1 MLIVISPA
9 KTLDFTQAV
18 KTQKHTQPDFL
29 DRAQELNQLLRHFS
43 STQLGQLMSIS
54 QELADLNVDRNQHW
68 QIPFT
73 ASNAKQALF
82 AFRGDVYAGME
93 ADSFKA
99 RDLDYAQ
106 KHLRILSGL
115 YGLLRPLDLIQAYRL
130 EMGSPLAN
138 PKGKNLYAFWKNCL
152 TEKLNQELEQQE
164 NAVLLNLASQEYFSA
179 VSTSELAAPV
189 CIPVFKDYS
198 NGQFK
203 VLGFYAK
210 KARGAMA
217 SWIIKN
223 RLDQTTDLHQFAWS
237 GYQYQ
242 AKLSSGSEMVFT
254 RKLQ

>member
-9 KTLDFTQAV
+9 KTLDFSQPVT
-18 KTQKHTQPDFL
+18 TQKHTQPDFL
-29 DRAQELNQLLRHFS
+29 DRAHELNQLLRKYT

-73 ASNAKQALF
+73 TSNAKQALF

-93 ADSFKA
+93 ADSFKPK
-99 RDLDYAQ
+99 DTDYAQ

-130 EMGSPLAN
+130 EMGSRLAN
-138 PKGKNLYAFWKNCL
+138 AKGKNLYDFWKNCL
-152 TEKLNQELEQQE
+152 TEKLNQELQQQK
-164 NAVLLNLASQEYFSA
+164 NPVLLNLASQEYFSA
-179 VSTSELAAPV
+179 ISTGELAAPV
-189 CIPVFKDYS
+189 CTPVFKDYS
-198 NGQFK
+198 SGQFK

-210 KARGAMA
+210 KARGAMT

-223 RLDQTTDLHQFAWS
+223 RLDLTTDLQEFDWS
-237 GYQYQ
+237 GYRYQ